1 MSLNVDAW
9 VLLAILA
16 IGSILG
22 GMIGDRIASKLGR
35 NTIIYA
41 YVIFA
46 IDGLIYALFPS
57 IAVIA
62 CWMLFMGVASTTWNI
77 VTVSLRQRL
86 IPEQLFGRVNSVYRF
101 IGTGSI
107 SLGSLV
113 GGFIAHG
120 FGLRAPYLAG
130 SIVATIALLAGGARL
145 IRYMVP
151 AVTPAPPSIT

>member
-1 MSLNVDAW
+1 
-9 VLLAILA
+9 
-16 IGSILG
+16 
-22 GMIGDRIASKLGR
+22 
-35 NTIIYA
+35 
-41 YVIFA
+41 
-46 IDGLIYALFPS
+46 
-57 IAVIA
+57 
-62 CWMLFMGVASTTWNI
+62 MGVASTTWNI

-113 GGFIAHG
+113 GGFIAHA

-130 SIVATIALLAGGARL
+130 SIVATIALLAGGAKL